1 MSASADVCVVSVHKM
16 GIGFEQGSVFH
27 LQGDLVDPVRL
38 EHCADFLATTSSST
52 LIYAAMDGWRRQM
65 VQNGHDMIERTLALT
80 RRVREQIEELPGLHV
95 LEKERTSHEA
105 SKDLDI
111 MHILVDVSGLGITG
125 YQAHDRLRENCRLDF
140 GTTDHRRFEITISIA
155 DDDSTVQRLLDG
167 LRLLI
172 DAAPDCPASPAV
184 LIPDEGELDLE
195 TVMLPREAFFGPV
208 EDIPVEEFVGRI
220 VAELAT
226 PYPPGV
232 PVFLPGERI
241 NEAAVKYLRS
251 GVDAGMVLLDPGD
264 ASLRTI
270 RVVKE

>member
-1 MSASADVCVVSVHKM
+1 M
-16 GIGFEQGSVFH
+16 
-27 LQGDLVDPVRL
+27 DPIRL
-38 EHCADFLATTSSST
+38 AHCADFLATTSAST

-65 VQNGHDMIERTLALT
+65 VQDGHDMIDRALALT

-95 LEKERTSHEA
+95 LEEELTSHEA

-111 MHILVDVSGLGITG
+111 MHILVDVSGLRITG
-125 YQAHDRLRENCRLDF
+125 YQAHDWLRENCRLDF
-140 GTTDHRRFEITISIA
+140 GTTDHRRFEITMSIA
-155 DDDSTVQRLLDG
+155 DDESTVQRLMDG

-172 DAAPDCPASPAV
+172 DAAPDFPESPPI

-195 TVMLPREAFFGPV
+195 TVMLPRDAFFGPV
-208 EDIPVEEFVGRI
+208 EDISVEDSVGRI

-241 NEAAVKYLRS
+241 NEAAVRYLRS
-251 GVDAGMVLLDPGD
+251 GVEAGMVLPDPGD
-264 ASLRTI
+264 ASLKTI